1 MKLDP
6 EILYFVG
13 MNKKILALSLVA
25 CSLAFAGEHWNVDA
39 GAVSMKYLS
48 MQVSARSAA
57 LSGAGVADATRASD
71 ISRNPLAMNGVAE
84 AEAGINHIIFPE
96 YTADD
101 YTTAYVALPFT
112 AFNFP
117 LTFSAGAEFLG
128 YDGIEGR
135 DEEGFKTSDYG
146 AYAWTLQAGLGNRDK
161 AFNWA
166 ASARVSQQ
174 TIDDESAIALL
185 GDIGGAYHV
194 NEYFAFGATLTN
206 FGYMSDYDGEK
217 ETAPMALQAGV
228 TGIVPIAKLFSLES
242 EWNLHLSADAYRRA
256 DMQDP
261 EWRFGGEIDYMQTL
275 ALRVGYAAR
284 PDTEDGVSA
293 GLGFNFGMISFDYAY
308 SPKKAFDGGY
318 HYLTLGM
325 RF

>member
-1 MKLDP
+1 MLKRFIAATLA
-6 EILYFVG
+6 VTS
-13 MNKKILALSLVA
+13 LAL
-25 CSLAFAGEHWNVDA
+25 AGEHWNVDA
-39 GAVSMKYLS
+39 GDVSMKFLS

-57 LSGAGVADATRASD
+57 LSGAGTADAKSASEV
-71 ISRNPLAMNGVAE
+71 SRNPLAMSAVQE
-84 AEAGINHIIFPE
+84 AEAGVNHVIFPE
-96 YTADD
+96 NTADD
-101 YTTAYVALPFT
+101 FSTAYFALPFT
-112 AFNFP
+112 LFDFP
-117 LTFSAGAEFLG
+117 LTFSAGAEYLG
-128 YDGIEGR
+128 YDEIEGR

-146 AYAWTLQAGLGNRDK
+146 AYAWALQAGLGNRAD

-166 ASARVSQQ
+166 FSARFSQQ

-185 GDIGGAYHV
+185 GDVGGAYHV

-217 ETAPMALQAGV
+217 ETAPMALQAGI
-228 TGIVPIAKLFSLES
+228 TGILPIAKLFSLER
-242 EWNLHLSADAYRRA
+242 EWNLHVSADAYRRA

-261 EWRFGGEIDYMQTL
+261 EWRFGGELDYMQTL
-275 ALRVGYAAR
+275 LLRVGYAAR

-293 GLGFNFGMISFDYAY
+293 GIGLNFGMITFDYGY

>member
-1 MKLDP
+1 MFKRQ
-6 EILYFVG
+6 
-13 MNKKILALSLVA
+13 LAIALAAS
-25 CSLAFAGEHWNVDA
+25 SLAFAGEHWNLDA
-39 GAVSMKYLS
+39 GDVSMKYLS
-48 MQVSARSAA
+48 MQTSARSAA

-71 ISRNPLAMNGVAE
+71 VSRNPLAMNGVIE

-101 YTTAYVALPFT
+101 YTTAYVVLPFT
-112 AFNFP
+112 AFNYP

-146 AYAWTLQAGLGNRDK
+146 AYAWTLQAGLGNRSK

-166 ASARVSQQ
+166 ATARFSQQ

-185 GDIGGAYHV
+185 GDIGGAFHV
-194 NEYFAFGATLTN
+194 NRYFAFGATLTN
-206 FGYMSDYDGEK
+206 AGYMGDYDGEK
-217 ETAPMALQAGV
+217 EHAPMALQAGI
-228 TGIVPIAKLFSLES
+228 TGIVPIAELFNLASI
-242 EWNLHLSADAYRRA
+242 WNIHLSADAYRRA
-256 DMQDP
+256 DMEDP
-261 EWRFGGEIDYMQTL
+261 EWRFGGEVNYMETL
-275 ALRVGYAAR
+275 MLRIGYAAR

-293 GLGFNFGMISFDYAY
+293 GIGFNFGMIGFDYAY

-318 HYLTLGM
+318 HYLTLGLK
-325 RF
+325 F

>member
-1 MKLDP
+1 MLKN
-6 EILYFVG
+6 FAAVCFT
-13 MNKKILALSLVA
+13 MCTCASLV
-25 CSLAFAGEHWNVDA
+25 FAGEHWNVDA

-101 YTTAYVALPFT
+101 YTTAYVALPFA
-112 AFNFP
+112 AFNYP

-228 TGIVPIAKLFSLES
+228 TGIVPIAKLFGLES

-256 DMQDP
+256 DMEDP

>member
-1 MKLDP
+1 
-6 EILYFVG
+6 
-13 MNKKILALSLVA
+13 
-25 CSLAFAGEHWNVDA
+25 
-39 GAVSMKYLS
+39 
-48 MQVSARSAA
+48 
-57 LSGAGVADATRASD
+57 
-71 ISRNPLAMNGVAE
+71 VAE

-101 YTTAYVALPFT
+101 YTTAYVVLPFE
-112 AFNFP
+112 FWKFP
-117 LTFSAGAEFLG
+117 LTASAGFEFLG

-146 AYAWTLQAGLGNRDK
+146 AYAWALQAGLGNRAD

-166 ASARVSQQ
+166 LTARFSQQ
-174 TIDDESAIALL
+174 TIDDESAIAFL
-185 GDIGGAYHV
+185 GDVGGAYHV

-217 ETAPMALQAGV
+217 ETAPMALQAGI
-228 TGIVPIAKLFSLES
+228 TGILPISKLFSLES
-242 EWNLHLSADAYRRA
+242 QWNLHMSADAYRRA

-261 EWRFGGEIDYMQTL
+261 EWRFGGELDYMQTL
-275 ALRVGYAAR
+275 LLRVGYAAR

-293 GLGFNFGMISFDYAY
+293 GIGIVFGMVNFDYAY

>member
-1 MKLDP
+1 MRMFKRQ
-6 EILYFVG
+6 
-13 MNKKILALSLVA
+13 LAIALAASSLT
-25 CSLAFAGEHWNVDA
+25 FAEEHWNVDA

-48 MQVSARSAA
+48 MQTSARSAA

-71 ISRNPLAMNGVAE
+71 VSRNPLAMNGVVE

-101 YTTAYVALPFT
+101 YTTAYVVLPFM
-112 AFNFP
+112 AFNYP

-146 AYAWTLQAGLGNRDK
+146 AYAWTLQAGLGNRNK

-166 ASARVSQQ
+166 ATARFSQQ

-185 GDIGGAYHV
+185 GDIGGAFHV
-194 NEYFAFGATLTN
+194 NRYFAFGATLTN
-206 FGYMSDYDGEK
+206 AGYMGDYDGES
-217 ETAPMALQAGV
+217 ETAPMALQAGI
-228 TGIVPIAKLFSLES
+228 TGIIPIAELFKLES
-242 EWNLHLSADAYRRA
+242 IWNVHLSADAYRRA
-256 DMQDP
+256 DMEDP
-261 EWRFGGEIDYMQTL
+261 EWRFGGEIDYMETL
-275 ALRVGYAAR
+275 MLRIGYAAR

-293 GLGFNFGMISFDYAY
+293 GIGFNFGMIGFDYAY

-318 HYLTLGM
+318 HYLTLGLK
-325 RF
+325 F

>member
-1 MKLDP
+1 
-6 EILYFVG
+6 

-25 CSLAFAGEHWNVDA
+25 GSLAFAGEHWNVDA

-48 MQVSARSAA
+48 MHASARTAA
-57 LSGAGVADATRASD
+57 LSGAGVADATSASD

-84 AEAGINHIIFPE
+84 AEAGVNHIIFPE
-96 YTADD
+96 YTADV
-101 YTTAYVALPFT
+101 YTTAYVALPFA
-112 AFNFP
+112 AFNYP

-146 AYAWTLQAGLGNRDK
+146 AYAWVLQAGLGNRDK

-166 ASARVSQQ
+166 FSARFSQQ

-185 GDIGGAYHV
+185 GDVGGAYHV

-228 TGIVPIAKLFSLES
+228 TGILPIAKLFSLES
-242 EWNLHLSADAYRRA
+242 EWNLHVSADAYRRA

-261 EWRFGGEIDYMQTL
+261 EWRFGGELDYMQTL
-275 ALRVGYAAR
+275 LLRVGYAAR

-293 GLGFNFGMISFDYAY
+293 GIGFNFGMITFDYGY

>member
-1 MKLDP
+1 MQMP
-6 EILYFVG
+6 VRR
-13 MNKKILALSLVA
+13 SL
-25 CSLAFAGEHWNVDA
+25 LNYRYLQ
-39 GAVSMKYLS
+39 KYLS

-112 AFNFP
+112 AFNYP

-217 ETAPMALQAGV
+217 ETAPMALQAGI

>member
-1 MKLDP
+1 
-6 EILYFVG
+6 
-13 MNKKILALSLVA
+13 
-25 CSLAFAGEHWNVDA
+25 
-39 GAVSMKYLS
+39 
-48 MQVSARSAA
+48 
-57 LSGAGVADATRASD
+57 
-71 ISRNPLAMNGVAE
+71 VAE

-101 YTTAYVALPFT
+101 YTTAYVVLPFE
-112 AFNFP
+112 FWKFP
-117 LTFSAGAEFLG
+117 LTASAGFEFLG

-135 DEEGFKTSDYG
+135 DEEGFKTSEYG
-146 AYAWTLQAGLGNRDK
+146 AYAWALQAGLGNRAD

-166 ASARVSQQ
+166 LTARFSQQ
-174 TIDDESAIALL
+174 TIDDESAIAFL
-185 GDIGGAYHV
+185 GDVGGAYHV

-217 ETAPMALQAGV
+217 ETAPMALQAGI
-228 TGIVPIAKLFSLES
+228 TGILPISKLFSLES
-242 EWNLHLSADAYRRA
+242 QWNLHMSADAYRRA

-261 EWRFGGEIDYMQTL
+261 EWRFGGELDYMQTL
-275 ALRVGYAAR
+275 LLRVGYAAR

-293 GLGFNFGMISFDYAY
+293 GIGIVFGMVNFDYAY

>member
-1 MKLDP
+1 
-6 EILYFVG
+6 
-13 MNKKILALSLVA
+13 MNKKIHALSLVA

-39 GAVSMKYLS
+39 GAVTMKYLS
-48 MQVSARSAA
+48 MQVSARTAA
-57 LSGAGVADATRASD
+57 LSGAGVADATSASD
-71 ISRNPLAMNGVAE
+71 ILRNPLSMNGVAE

-101 YTTAYVALPFT
+101 YTTAYVALPFA
-112 AFNFP
+112 AFNYP
-117 LTFSAGAEFLG
+117 LTFSAGVEFLG

-146 AYAWTLQAGLGNRDK
+146 AYAWALQAGLGNRAD

-166 ASARVSQQ
+166 FSARFS
-174 TIDDESAIALL
+174 
-185 GDIGGAYHV
+185 H
-194 NEYFAFGATLTN
+194 
-206 FGYMSDYDGEK
+206 GEK
-217 ETAPMALQAGV
+217 ETAPMALQAGI
-228 TGIVPIAKLFSLES
+228 TGILPIAKLFSLER
-242 EWNLHLSADAYRRA
+242 EWNLHVSADAYRRA

-261 EWRFGGEIDYMQTL
+261 EWRFGGELDYMQTL
-275 ALRVGYAAR
+275 LLRVGYAAR

-293 GLGFNFGMISFDYAY
+293 GIGLNFGMITFDYGY

>member
-1 MKLDP
+1 
-6 EILYFVG
+6 

-25 CSLAFAGEHWNVDA
+25 CSLVFAGEHWNVDA

-48 MQVSARSAA
+48 MQVSARTAA

-71 ISRNPLAMNGVAE
+71 VSRNPLAMTGVAE

-101 YTTAYVALPFT
+101 YTTAYVVLPFA
-112 AFNFP
+112 AFNYP
-117 LTFSAGAEFLG
+117 LAFSAGAEFLG

-146 AYAWTLQAGLGNRDK
+146 AYAWALQAGLGNRDK

-166 ASARVSQQ
+166 LSARFSQQ
-174 TIDDESAIALL
+174 TIDDESAIAFL
-185 GDIGGAYHV
+185 GDVGGAYHV

-228 TGIVPIAKLFSLES
+228 TGILPIAKLFSLES
-242 EWNLHLSADAYRRA
+242 EWNLHVSADAYRRA

-261 EWRFGGEIDYMQTL
+261 EWRFGGELDYMQTL
-275 ALRVGYAAR
+275 LLRVGYAAR

-293 GLGFNFGMISFDYAY
+293 GIGLNFGMISFDYAY

>member
-1 MKLDP
+1 MLKRFAA
-6 EILYFVG
+6 IAF
-13 MNKKILALSLVA
+13 AA
-25 CSLAFAGEHWNVDA
+25 CSLVFAGEHWGVDA

-48 MQVSARSAA
+48 MQVSARSAG
-57 LSGAGVADATRASD
+57 LSGAGVADAASASE
-71 ISRNPLAMNGVAE
+71 ISRNPLAMGAVQE
-84 AEAGINHIIFPE
+84 SEAGVNHVIFPE

-101 YTTAYVALPFT
+101 FTTAYLALPFSL
-112 AFNFP
+112 FDFP
-117 LTFSAGAEFLG
+117 LTFAAGFEFLG

-146 AYAWTLQAGLGNRDK
+146 AYAWTLQAGLGNRNK
-161 AFNWA
+161 VFNWA
-166 ASARVSQQ
+166 ATARFSQQ
-174 TIDDESAIALL
+174 TIDDETALAFL

-194 NEYFAFGATLTN
+194 NEYFAFAAALTN
-206 FGYMSDYDGEK
+206 FGYMGDYDGES

-228 TGIVPIAKLFSLES
+228 TGIVPVARLFGFQSR
-242 EWNLHLSADAYRRA
+242 WDFHVSADAYRRA
-256 DMQDP
+256 DMEDP
-261 EWRFGGEIDYMQTL
+261 EWRFGGELDYNETL
-275 ALRVGYAAR
+275 ALRIGYAAR

-293 GLGFNFGMISFDYAY
+293 GIGVIFGMVSFDYAY

>member
-1 MKLDP
+1 
-6 EILYFVG
+6 

-57 LSGAGVADATRASD
+57 LSGAGVADATRVSD

-261 EWRFGGEIDYMQTL
+261 EWRFGGELDYMQTL
-275 ALRVGYAAR
+275 LLRVGYAAR